1 MAHQPSCGA
10 FALPA
15 QCSSPSAPGTSP
27 VRPPARAMRQPIRA
41 QHVAGAL
48 PTRTMR
54 QPIHARHV
62 AGASAL
68 PAQCSSPYAHGTSP
82 VRCLPAQ
89 CASTSV
95 PGTSPVR
102 PPARTMHQPAA
113 WSSFHR
119 KTVIPP
125 RRHNITQSHHDSA
138 LSQTYN
144 TANSQYQCR
153 TYAGSHRRR
162 GASQLPPY
170 PRNPISLKPGSM
182 QLLRAFH
189 LCPAGWTRC
198 ARPAHGMACP
208 NNLLHWDTFGVKI
221 K

>member
-1 MAHQPSCGA
+1 MAHRPSCGA

-15 QCSSPSAPGTSP
+15 QCASPSVSGTSP

-48 PTRTMR
+48 PTRTMQ
-54 QPIHARHV
+54 QPIRARHV
-62 AGASAL
+62 AGASACPHNASAHTRTAHRRCVRL
-68 PAQCSSPYAHGTSP
+68 PAQCISP
-82 VRCLPAQ
+82 
-89 CASTSV
+89 SV

-102 PPARTMHQPAA
+102 PPARAMRQPAA

-144 TANSQYQCR
+144 TANSQCHCR
-153 TYAGSHRRR
+153 HICRLTPPPQRITTSAISAQPDFAQARFDAI
-162 GASQLPPY
+162 ASRFSPVPCRLDASRPPSAWYGLPE
-170 PRNPISLKPGSM
+170 
-182 QLLRAFH
+182 
-189 LCPAGWTRC
+189 
-198 ARPAHGMACP
+198 
-208 NNLLHWDTFGVKI
+208 
-221 K
+221 

>member
-1 MAHQPSCGA
+1 MAHRPSCGA
-10 FALPA
+10 FAFPA
-15 QCSSPSAPGTSP
+15 QCSSPSAPGGLARRRCVAYP
-27 VRPPARAMRQPIRA
+27 HNAPAHPCPARRRCVRLACTMQQPIR
-41 QHVAGAL
+41 
-48 PTRTMR
+48 
-54 QPIHARHV
+54 ARHV
-62 AGASAL
+62 AGASACPHNASAHTRTAHRRCVRL
-68 PAQCSSPYAHGTSP
+68 PAQCISP
-82 VRCLPAQ
+82 
-89 CASTSV
+89 SV

-102 PPARTMHQPAA
+102 PPARTMRQPAA

-144 TANSQYQCR
+144 TANSQCHCR

-182 QLLRAFH
+182 QSLCALS

-208 NNLLHWDTFGVKI
+208 NNLLH
-221 K
+221 

>member
-1 MAHQPSCGA
+1 MAHRPSCGA

-15 QCSSPSAPGTSP
+15 QSSSPSAPGG
-27 VRPPARAMRQPIRA
+27 PARRRC
-41 QHVAGAL
+41 VAYPRNA
-48 PTRTMR
+48 PAHPR
-54 QPIHARHV
+54 PARRRCV
-62 AGASAL
+62 RL
-68 PAQCSSPYAHGTSP
+68 PAQCSSPSM
-82 VRCLPAQ
+82 
-89 CASTSV
+89 

-102 PPARTMHQPAA
+102 LPARIMHQPIRARHVTGALPTPPGTSPVHPPARAMRQPAA

-144 TANSQYQCR
+144 TAKSQCHCR

-162 GASQLPPY
+162 GASRLSSY
-170 PRNPISLKPGSM
+170 PRSPISLKPGSA
-182 QLLRAFH
+182 QSLRALH
-189 LCPAGWTRC
+189 LCPADWTRC
-198 ARPAHGMACP
+198 ARPAHGMAGP

>member
-1 MAHQPSCGA
+1 MANRPSCGA

-15 QCSSPSAPGTSP
+15 QCSSPSMPGTSP
-27 VRPPARAMRQPIRA
+27 VRPPARTMHQPIR
-41 QHVAGAL
+41 
-48 PTRTMR
+48 
-54 QPIHARHV
+54 ARHV
-62 AGASAL
+62 AGAS
-68 PAQCSSPYAHGTSP
+68 
-82 VRCLPAQ
+82 
-89 CASTSV
+89 
-95 PGTSPVR
+95 
-102 PPARTMHQPAA
+102 PARTMHQPAA

-144 TANSQYQCR
+144 TANSQCHCR
-153 TYAGSHRRR
+153 QYAGSHRRR
-162 GASQLPPY
+162 GTSQLPPY
-170 PRNPISLKPGSM
+170 PRSPISLKPGSM

-189 LCPAGWTRC
+189 LHPAGWTQR
-198 ARPAHGMACP
+198 ARPAHGIACP

>member
-1 MAHQPSCGA
+1 MRC
-10 FALPA
+10 
-15 QCSSPSAPGTSP
+15 
-27 VRPPARAMRQPIRA
+27 VRLACTMRQPIR
-41 QHVAGAL
+41 V
-48 PTRTMR
+48 
-54 QPIHARHV
+54 RHV
-62 AGASAL
+62 AGASACPRNAPAHPRTARRRCVAYPHNAPAHPCPARRRCVRL
-68 PAQCSSPYAHGTSP
+68 PAQCISPSAH
-82 VRCLPAQ
+82 
-89 CASTSV
+89 
-95 PGTSPVR
+95 GTSPVR

-144 TANSQYQCR
+144 TANSQCHCR

-182 QLLRAFH
+182 QSLCALS
-189 LCPAGWTRC
+189 LCPAGWMQR

-208 NNLLHWDTFGVKI
+208 NNLLH
-221 K
+221 

>member
-1 MAHQPSCGA
+1 M
-10 FALPA
+10 PA
-15 QCSSPSAPGTSP
+15 QCASPSVSGTSP

-62 AGASAL
+62 AGAFAF
-68 PAQCSSPYAHGTSP
+68 PAQCSSPSA
-82 VRCLPAQ
+82 
-89 CASTSV
+89 

-102 PPARTMHQPAA
+102 PPARAMRQFAA
-113 WSSFHR
+113 WSSLHR
-119 KTVIPP
+119 KAIILP

-162 GASQLPPY
+162 GASRLSSY
-170 PRNPISLKPGSM
+170 PRSPISLKPGSM

-189 LCPAGWTRC
+189 LCPAGRTRC

-208 NNLLHWDTFGVKI
+208 NNLLH
-221 K
+221 

>member
-1 MAHQPSCGA
+1 MHIYAQFLAYCTLPQPPYANGPPAIMRCVRLACTMRQPIRARHIASALPTPRNAPAHPRPARRRCVR
-10 FALPA
+10 LPA
-15 QCSSPSAPGTSP
+15 QCISPSAPGTSPVRCLPAQCASPSAPGTSP
-27 VRPPARAMRQPIRA
+27 VRPPARAMR
-41 QHVAGAL
+41 
-48 PTRTMR
+48 
-54 QPIHARHV
+54 
-62 AGASAL
+62 
-68 PAQCSSPYAHGTSP
+68 
-82 VRCLPAQ
+82 
-89 CASTSV
+89 
-95 PGTSPVR
+95 
-102 PPARTMHQPAA
+102 QPAA

-162 GASQLPPY
+162 GASRLSSC
-170 PRNPISLKPGSM
+170 PRSPISLKPGSM

-208 NNLLHWDTFGVKI
+208 NNLLH
-221 K
+221 

>member
-1 MAHQPSCGA
+1 MAHRPSCGA
-10 FALPA
+10 FAFPAQCSSPSVPGSPARRRCVAYPRNAPAHPRPARRRCVRLPA
-15 QCSSPSAPGTSP
+15 QCSSPSMPGTSP
-27 VRPPARAMRQPIRA
+27 VRPPVRAMRQF
-41 QHVAGAL
+41 
-48 PTRTMR
+48 
-54 QPIHARHV
+54 
-62 AGASAL
+62 
-68 PAQCSSPYAHGTSP
+68 
-82 VRCLPAQ
+82 
-89 CASTSV
+89 
-95 PGTSPVR
+95 
-102 PPARTMHQPAA
+102 AA
-113 WSSFHR
+113 WSSLHR
-119 KTVIPP
+119 KAIILP
-125 RRHNITQSHHDSA
+125 RRHNITQLHHDSA
-138 LSQTYN
+138 GSQTYN